1 LGIFYSRALTRLVAS
16 TIVSQVIDNFLKFE
30 KNSTRYAELSLL
42 ASRLPTAG
50 DPGMDIP
57 GLDRALLAP
66 VREFVS
72 RESKQVRAQL
82 VRIGF
87 SLASDDSRAAQP
99 SADQLID
106 CLACV
111 VEALHAGS
119 LMIDDIQ
126 DDDEI
131 RRGKEALHLQI
142 GVPLAINAANWL
154 YFWPADLLRQQDL
167 APAMELEI
175 YRLFHKTMMRAHQ
188 GQALDLGHDM
198 TRTLQTEALK
208 ISVAAIELKTGELM
222 AMCSELGAIV
232 GEAAPARRDQLAKF
246 GRSFGVA
253 LQMLNDVGEV
263 SAKNASS
270 NSSRPRVPLQ
280 RPSWVWAVA
289 AQELRPDEFLTFQ
302 NVMRK
307 PSESSPADAVLVNR
321 VVGKATELAL
331 AEFETCMD
339 EMNSIVQNNM
349 HLATLSWLREL
360 AQKVMIAYA

>member
-1 LGIFYSRALTRLVAS
+1 MAS
-16 TIVSQVIDNFLKFE
+16 TIVSQVIDNLLKFE

-42 ASRLPTAG
+42 ASRLPTAA

-57 GLDRALLAP
+57 GLDRALLGP

-87 SLASDDSRAAQP
+87 SLASDDSRAVQP

-131 RRGKEALHLQI
+131 RRGKAALHLQI

-198 TRTLQTEALK
+198 TRTSQTEALD

-263 SAKNASS
+263 SAKNATPKN
-270 NSSRPRVPLQ
+270 NSSRPRGPLH

-289 AQELRPDEFLTFQ
+289 AQELKPDEFFMFQ

-307 PSESSPADAVLVNR
+307 PSESSPADAVLLNR
-321 VVGKATELAL
+321 VVAKATELAL

-339 EMNSIVQNNM
+339 EMNSIVQNNV